1 MIKIITKK
9 EYEDLHEI
17 IDIQNKQIDELIV
30 MVREANARTT
40 YAIKYL
46 CDLVD
51 FIDIR
56 CGDLPPE
63 VRKLMDEIKNLNKD

>member
-17 IDIQNKQIDELIV
+17 IDTQNKQIDELIF
-30 MVREANARTT
+30 MVREANARATHAT
-40 YAIKYL
+40 ICF

-51 FIDIR
+51 CIGTH
-56 CGDLPPE
+56 CGGLPPE
-63 VRKLMDEIKNLNKD
+63 